1 MVQPATGSFSDWGL
15 AAELA
20 PMIGVW
26 RQLLDD
32 HVPNSLGRCRACTQG
47 GTGIPTVQWPCGP
60 RNIAEAAAEYH
71 ARGTDN
77 CDEAIFP
84 TCVRHGPTLT

>member
-20 PMIGVW
+20 PMTGVW

-47 GTGIPTVQWPCGP
+47 GTGIPTVHWPCGP

-71 ARGTDN
+71 ARGTGN
-77 CDEAIFP
+77 
-84 TCVRHGPTLT
+84 L

>member
-1 MVQPATGSFSDWGL
+1 MVQPATGSFSDWAL

-20 PMIGVW
+20 PMTGVW

-32 HVPNSLGRCRACTQG
+32 HVPDSLRRCRACTQG
-47 GTGIPTVQWPCGP
+47 GTGIPTVRWPCGP

-71 ARGTDN
+71 ARGTGN
-77 CDEAIFP
+77 
-84 TCVRHGPTLT
+84 L

>member
-26 RQLLDD
+26 RQLLYMP
-32 HVPNSLGRCRACTQG
+32 VPRTWYSADLVLVAQRRPPAM
-47 GTGIPTVQWPCGP
+47 
-60 RNIAEAAAEYH
+60 A
-71 ARGTDN
+71 
-77 CDEAIFP
+77 
-84 TCVRHGPTLT
+84 

>member
-20 PMIGVW
+20 PMTGVW

-32 HVPNSLGRCRACTQG
+32 HVPNSLGRCHAGTQG
-47 GTGIPTVQWPCGP
+47 GTGIPTVTKRPSRPG
-60 RNIAEAAAEYH
+60 
-71 ARGTDN
+71 
-77 CDEAIFP
+77 
-84 TCVRHGPTLT
+84 